1 MTVFKGHLY
10 IQEKVSLHDRCP
22 FIAGSLTWV
31 ERTPFWWCPL
41 ITWCPLIR
49 ASLED
54 GGLLYYVSQIACKP
68 VELCHNNVIFPVLQ
82 SVFSVVDPH
91 PDIYLV
97 ARIEKVLQGG
107 VNANTEPYVR
117 NPDVKVGSKI
127 HRAMRLYCHKLGH
140 YRMPFAWAVKLVY
153 TVYIFISYTQSTYN
167 YKYIN

>member
-1 MTVFKGHLY
+1 MGRKDTVLMMSPDHM
-10 IQEKVSLHDRCP
+10 VSSHKSISSRQ
-22 FIAGSLTWV
+22 S
-31 ERTPFWWCPL
+31 
-41 ITWCPLIR
+41 
-49 ASLED
+49 
-54 GGLLYYVSQIACKP
+54 LLYYLNQIGCKP
-68 VELCHNNVIFPVLQ
+68 AELCHSNVIFAVLQ

-153 TVYIFISYTQSTYN
+153 IYLYFVHSVHIIIDT
-167 YKYIN
+167 